1 MIAIIVLAVS
11 LILAVSDDEDEALA
25 EGERVVLQCLNG
37 QMRNTDRRMGA
48 LPSRVSWARCRAA
61 RCWGRFGAGA
71 PPATCACMCVCVA
84 QRGFFAWALRLSHV
98 HGRSACLHGCFAT
111 SPRCRGA
118 APYAWAPLV
127 SCAWAMRLV
136 VWVFSL
142 MHGWSACSM
151 LRGPFVRGRFACRLL
166 LHIICTWRIASSHVP
181 ENPRH
186 GFSTGRVLRRS
197 SHQHTTTVGTQTMC

>member
-1 MIAIIVLAVS
+1 MARCATRTAAWALCRRVFHGRVAASHVVGDVLAWVPRRPQVLACAFVS
-11 LILAVSDDEDEALA
+11 L
-25 EGERVVLQCLNG
+25 NG
-37 QMRNTDRRMGA
+37 D
-48 LPSRVSWARCRAA
+48 VFAR
-61 RCWGRFGAGA
+61 
-71 PPATCACMCVCVA
+71 
-84 QRGFFAWALRLSHV
+84 ALRLSHV

-136 VWVFSL
+136 VWVFCL